1 MTGAEEPTHGRVI
14 DEFRAFVADAVVDRA
29 PTFEA
34 ERAIPRDLVLELAA
48 RRFLAAHI
56 PTEYGGRDADM
67 STYGAMHAELGAVSS
82 SARTLLT
89 VHDMVAEVILRLGSS
104 EQKRSW
110 LNRLTSGDA
119 IAAFALSEP
128 GAGSDASAIT
138 TSAVPTPDGYRLTGS
153 KAWISFG
160 QLADAFLVAAKVNG
174 AGPVAGFLV
183 PRDLAG
189 LEVIPIEGMLGLRAS
204 LLAEVHLRDCDVP
217 REARVG
223 PERLPAGLLVGTAL
237 HHGRFSVAWGCVGI
251 GRACLNASVA
261 YSDERTQFGTPISS
275 HQLIRRMLTNMI
287 TDVRAAELLCDDA
300 AKLWPQRD
308 QHAIQATLVAK
319 YYASAM
325 ASRVAN
331 DAVQIHGARGL
342 SEEWPVARHFR
353 DARVMEIIE
362 GTNEIQQLLIA
373 KYGLR
378 TPPAARPDGSS

>member
-1 MTGAEEPTHGRVI
+1 MTGARESTHGRLI
-14 DEFRAFVADAVVDRA
+14 DEFRAFVADSVVDRA

-34 ERAIPRDLVLELAA
+34 ERAIPRDLVLDLA
-48 RRFLAAHI
+48 RRGFLAAHV
-56 PTEYGGRDADM
+56 PTEYGGGAADM
-67 STYGAMHAELGAVSS
+67 ATYGAMHLALGAASS

-89 VHDMVAEVILRLGSS
+89 VHDMVAEVILRLGSA

-110 LNRLTSGDA
+110 LPRLTSGDV
-119 IAAFALSEP
+119 IAAFALTEP
-128 GAGSDASAIT
+128 DAGSDASAIT
-138 TSAVPTPDGYRLTGS
+138 TTAVPTADGYRLTGD
-153 KAWISFG
+153 KTWISFG
-160 QLADAFLVAAKVNG
+160 QLADVFLVAAKVNG
-174 AGPVAGFLV
+174 EGSVVGFLV
-183 PRDLAG
+183 PRDRAG
-189 LEVIPIEGMLGLRAS
+189 LDVTPIEGMLGLRAS
-204 LLAEVHLRDCDVP
+204 LLADVHLQDCYVP
-217 REARVG
+217 REALIG

-237 HHGRFSVAWGCVGI
+237 HHGRYSVAWGCVGI
-251 GRACLNASVA
+251 GRACLEASIA
-261 YSDERTQFGTPISS
+261 HAEQRTQYGVPISS

-287 TDVRAAELLCDDA
+287 TDLRAGELLCDDA

-325 ASRVAN
+325 ANRVAN

-362 GTNEIQQLLIA
+362 GTNEVQQLLIA

-378 TPPAARPDGSS
+378 AQRTAKPDGSA